1 MSIIINFLEAI
12 IATYGLCELCDI
24 KNKKNFT
31 IVNTTITFIIVQFF
45 DYIDKNYIP
54 LSFVCV
60 LIWYFITFI
69 YTKKHYIYNL
79 FISVLIE
86 AFCSLC
92 AIIPIMFVFQYNRIL
107 ASFIAKIIQFILTY
121 GFIKFRKRYAYL
133 ENKYWFTI
141 IVILILGD
149 IITGF
154 QDELITHNTYT
165 INNILTNIFII
176 IIMFISL
183 YFFHLIEE
191 SNMEKEKIT
200 KEYEKKKYQNLT
212 YDFMKSTKNE
222 LDRLEHKMIYQILL
236 IKNQIDKENYDKA
249 SQIIN
254 QYIENIHKVNH
265 TVYTGNDLLDAL
277 LTLKIKDLEYEIVLC
292 FTITKNEFYDNV
304 QFVNLVLDLLSSLKG
319 KTINFFIKEESG
331 FCVLQCIGMNMEID
345 QDNIKNMLKNAS
357 DLVCRYKLSKQHDI
371 NILTLKIGMIT
382 L

>member
-45 DYIDKNYIP
+45 DYINQNFIP
-54 LSFVCV
+54 LDVASIILWMVVVCYYTQYN
-60 LIWYFITFI
+60 YFYNFFI
-69 YTKKHYIYNL
+69 IMIVNS
-79 FISVLIE
+79 I
-86 AFCSLC
+86 CSLC
-92 AIIPIMFVFQYNRIL
+92 ATLPILFIYQYNSIL
-107 ASFIAKIIQFILTY
+107 AGFAAKFIQFILTY

-133 ENKYWFTI
+133 ENKYWFSI
-141 IVILILGD
+141 MIILILCEM
-149 IITGF
+149 ITNF
-154 QDELITHNTYT
+154 QDELILKNTYT

-345 QDNIKNMLKNAS
+345 QDNIKDMLKNAS